1 MLVYM
6 SSNSLRASLDLKR
19 AEKKEQVPLW
29 RLALSAFVFSGTF
42 WAAQLALR
50 RLRMMGQET
59 SDILWEALLF
69 AAMFALVTTVTNLL
83 RRLIKREDTKRESTV
98 VD

>member
-19 AEKKEQVPLW
+19 AEKKQQVPLW
-29 RLALSAFVFSGTF
+29 RLALSMFVLAGTF
-42 WAAQLALR
+42 WAAHLALR
-50 RLRMMGQET
+50 KLRMIGQET
-59 SDILWEALLF
+59 SDILWDALVF
-69 AAMFALVTTVTNLL
+69 AAIFTLLATVTKLL
-83 RRLIKREDTKRESTV
+83 TKLVQREDAKRKPTI

>member
-19 AEKKEQVPLW
+19 AEKKQQVPLW
-29 RLALSAFVFSGTF
+29 RLALSMFVLAGTF
-42 WAAQLALR
+42 WAAHLALR
-50 RLRMMGQET
+50 KLRMIGQET
-59 SDILWEALLF
+59 FLWEALLF
-69 AAMFALVTTVTNLL
+69 AATFALVTTVTNLL